1 LSRKLGLEFELNPY
15 DLNPSPSQ
23 HTHESVSKVY
33 DFHLV
38 TGSGNKVIFHHF
50 CAISCHI
57 GCSGKDVAGEGATIV
72 CPKTDLVSI
81 SDTLDVLMYV
91 LKLPNY

>member
-1 LSRKLGLEFELNPY
+1 MACLNKDALSRKLGLEFEVNPY

-38 TGSGNKVIFHHF
+38 TGSGNKIVLARSLFHQLSGSIGTVFHQLAVINVVP
-50 CAISCHI
+50 ARI
-57 GCSGKDVAGEGATIV
+57 
-72 CPKTDLVSI
+72 
-81 SDTLDVLMYV
+81 
-91 LKLPNY
+91 